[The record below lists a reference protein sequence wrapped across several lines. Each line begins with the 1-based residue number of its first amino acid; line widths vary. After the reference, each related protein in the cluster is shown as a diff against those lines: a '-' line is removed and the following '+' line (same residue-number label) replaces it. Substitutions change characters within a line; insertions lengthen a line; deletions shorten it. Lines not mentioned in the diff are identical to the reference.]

1 MTKISTVLFDFDG
14 VIADTEPQYDI
25 HIEDLG
31 ERYNLG
37 IENFALQVKG
47 TTSPDILKKYFSHLP
62 LEEQDKIAK
71 ELEDFELNMDFP
83 LVDGVMDFIKYL
95 KDNNYKTGIVT
106 SSQDFKMKRAL
117 DILQLSDTFDIVVT
131 AARITEGKPNPM
143 CYKLAAQD
151 LNSSPAE
158 CIVFEDSLHGIRAG
172 QDAGMKVIGLST
184 TIPHEVLI
192 EKTENVVPNFS
203 DIQQIIK
210 YLN

>member
-1 MTKISTVLFDFDG
+1 
-14 VIADTEPQYDI
+14 
-25 HIEDLG
+25 
-31 ERYNLG
+31 
-37 IENFALQVKG
+37 
-47 TTSPDILKKYFSHLP
+47 
-62 LEEQDKIAK
+62 
-71 ELEDFELNMDFP
+71 MDFP

-117 DILQLSDTFDIVVT
+117 DILQLSDTFDVVVT

-143 CYKLAAQD
+143 CYKLAAED

-192 EKTENVVPNFS
+192 ERTENVVPNFS